1 MKVRA
6 NLLRMKFVLCR
17 LLARFQG
24 DANRNQIL
32 AVPFSVRSM
41 RAVSSKATIS
51 GVRVRDPLPQDGMPL
66 GDAARPDDT
75 DRGSSERGGVV
86 RVNGIHRRDPGLD
99 DV

>member
-1 MKVRA
+1 
-6 NLLRMKFVLCR
+6 
-17 LLARFQG
+17 
-24 DANRNQIL
+24 
-32 AVPFSVRSM
+32 M
-41 RAVSSKATIS
+41 RGEYGA
-51 GVRVRDPLPQDGMPL
+51 RVRDPLPQHGMPL